1 MADDAEPKAPP
12 QREAVLQVERDVLTV
27 VRGNPEAVRLALAA
41 ILAGGHVLL
50 EDVPGVGK
58 TTLARALARALGCTF
73 SRIQFTADLLPSD
86 VVGVQILDTA
96 TGTLRFKRGPIFA
109 HLVLADEINR
119 ASPKTQSALLEA
131 MADAQVSVDDETHA
145 LPPPFCVLATQ
156 NPVEHHGAYPLPESQ
171 LDRFLVC
178 LALGYPPTD
187 DERALIVQN
196 RSADDALRGLPARL
210 DPLGVRALQQ
220 ASQAVPLGDEVARY
234 LLALVDGTRRHAAL
248 ELGCSPRG
256 ALAWGALARARA
268 FLEGRAFVL
277 PDDVKATAHALLAHR
292 LAPRGVPEGAEA
304 RRRAHEV
311 IDELLARVAAPR

>member
-1 MADDAEPKAPP
+1 MAHEPSHLPPKDA
-12 QREAVLQVERDVLTV
+12 LLHVERDVLAV

-41 ILAGGHVLL
+41 VLAGGHVLL

-86 VVGVQILDTA
+86 VVGVQILDAA

-109 HLVLADEINR
+109 HVVLADEINR

-131 MADAQVSVDDETHA
+131 MADNQISVDDETHP

-171 LDRFLVC
+171 LDRFLLC
-178 LALGYPPTD
+178 LALGYPPPD
-187 DERALIVQN
+187 DERALLVQN
-196 RSADDALRGLPARL
+196 RTADDALRTLTPRL
-210 DPLGVRALQQ
+210 DPVGLRALQQ
-220 ASQAVPLGDEVARY
+220 AAQAIPLGDAVARY
-234 LLALVDGTRRHAAL
+234 LLAIVDGTRRHAAL

-277 PDDVKATAHALLAHR
+277 PDDVKATAHAVLAHR

-311 IDELLARVAAPR
+311 IEELLGRTPAPR

>member
-1 MADDAEPKAPP
+1 MPDDAEARHPP
-12 QREAVLQVERDVLTV
+12 QRDMLLNVERDVLTV
-27 VRGNPEAVRLALAA
+27 VRGNPDAVRLALAA

-86 VVGVQILDTA
+86 VVGVQILDA
-96 TGTLRFKRGPIFA
+96 ASGTLRFKRGPIFA

-131 MADAQVSVDDETHA
+131 MADGQVSVDDETHA

-171 LDRFLVC
+171 LDRFLLC
-178 LALGYPPTD
+178 LALGYPPAD
-187 DERALIVQN
+187 EERALLVQN
-196 RSADDALRGLPARL
+196 RTAEDALRTLTARL
-210 DPLGVRALQQ
+210 DPAGLRALQL
-220 ASQAVPLGDEVARY
+220 AAQAVPLGDAVARY
-234 LLALVDGTRRHAAL
+234 LLAIVEGTRRHAAL

-256 ALAWGALARARA
+256 ALAWGSLARARA
-268 FLEGRAFVL
+268 FLEGRTFVL
-277 PDDVKATAHALLAHR
+277 PDDVKATAQAVLAHR

-304 RRRAHEV
+304 RRRAREV
-311 IDELLARVAAPR
+311 IDELLGRTPAPR

>member
-178 LALGYPPTD
+178 LALGYPPAD